1 MMADTPDLHVADLS
15 TITDIVGSQV
25 TAPREKSED
34 GEKTRHNPQSN
45 VKEPRQFGN
54 SQPSNGPEGSTGE
67 PTGMAAGQD
76 AMTMGSGDAGV

>member
-1 MMADTPDLHVADLS
+1 MMADTPDLHVADLGAVTS
-15 TITDIVGSQV
+15 IVGGLAN
-25 TAPREKSED
+25 APREKSED
-34 GEKTRHNPQSN
+34 GEKTRYNPQSN